1 MVERKG
7 QQKNMRYAGLIK
19 DDFTAAPGVCVS
31 VFVQGCPHH
40 CPGCFNPET
49 WDFEGGKEFTFDV
62 LQEIKESLNANGIKR
77 SLCVLGGEPLCPE
90 NIFLT
95 YLICDSIRNEFP
107 DTKIYIWTGYTVE
120 ELMGRSDPKIKNI
133 LNGKVADILID
144 GQFKQELRDVTLK
157 MRGSSNQ
164 RIIELP
170 VDFE

>member
-31 VFVQGCPHH
+31 IFVQGCPHH

-77 SLCVLGGEPLCPE
+77 SLCV
-90 NIFLT
+90 
-95 YLICDSIRNEFP
+95 
-107 DTKIYIWTGYTVE
+107 
-120 ELMGRSDPKIKNI
+120 
-133 LNGKVADILID
+133 
-144 GQFKQELRDVTLK
+144 
-157 MRGSSNQ
+157 
-164 RIIELP
+164 
-170 VDFE
+170 